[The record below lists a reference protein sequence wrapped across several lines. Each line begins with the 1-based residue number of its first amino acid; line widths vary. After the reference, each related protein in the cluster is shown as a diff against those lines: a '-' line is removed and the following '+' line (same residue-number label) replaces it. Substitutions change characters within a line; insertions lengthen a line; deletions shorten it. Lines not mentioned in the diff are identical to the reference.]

1 MKNSKKCPKCSSSD
15 IIIVDGY
22 TGAYGSG
29 NNIITG
35 YSIFSGV
42 GIDRY
47 ICCSCGFTEE
57 WIAVDQI
64 EKIRKSKKSH
74 T

>member
-1 MKNSKKCPKCSSSD
+1 MKNTRTCPKCGSTD

-35 YSIFSGV
+35 FSLFSGV
-42 GIDRY
+42 GVDRY
-47 ICCSCGFTEE
+47 ICCGCGFTEE
-57 WIAVDQI
+57 WIATDQI

>member
-64 EKIRKSKKSH
+64 EKIRKSKRMR
-74 T
+74 